1 MQLKG
6 LAATT
11 WIMCV
16 MNLAGF
22 VMVEWDSPSAMG
34 QAIFYGFLIA
44 VTYVVLWF
52 YWKRKNW
59 ARVLVMLGAVIS
71 VVNLIFIDEVNL
83 PTQIVIILEFFFGVY
98 MLWWLNTYAVKAYFQ
113 APEA

>member
-1 MQLKG
+1 MKFKG

-16 MNLAGF
+16 MNLAGL

-34 QAIFYGFLIA
+34 QAVFYGVLITA
-44 VTYVVLWF
+44 TYIVLWF

-71 VVNLIFIDEVNL
+71 VLNLIFLKDVGL
-83 PTQIVIILEFFFGVY
+83 PAQIVIVLEFVFGVY
-98 MLWWLNTYAVKAYFQ
+98 MLWWLNTHAVKAYFQ
-113 APEA
+113 TSET

>member
-22 VMVEWDSPSAMG
+22 VMVEWDSPGAMG
-34 QAIFYGFLIA
+34 QAIFYGVLIA
-44 VTYVVLWF
+44 ATYIVLWF
-52 YWKRKNW
+52 R
-59 ARVLVMLGAVIS
+59 R
-71 VVNLIFIDEVNL
+71 
-83 PTQIVIILEFFFGVY
+83 P
-98 MLWWLNTYAVKAYFQ
+98 
-113 APEA
+113 P